1 VADVELEQKEL
12 LTRQE
17 AATRLSALAKALAD
31 GGEVEIE
38 LGATT
43 VKLHVPDQLRTEFE
57 IEVDGDEIEL
67 ELELKWSS
75 TGGDK
80 ESKPT

>member
-1 VADVELEQKEL
+1 MADVELEQKES
-12 LTRQE
+12 LTLQE

-43 VKLHVPDQLRTEFE
+43 VKLHVPDQVRTEFE

-67 ELELKWSS
+67 ELELKWST

>member
-38 LGATT
+38 FGATT

>member
-1 VADVELEQKEL
+1 VADVELEQKES

-43 VKLHVPDQLRTEFE
+43 VKLHVPDQVRTEFE

-67 ELELKWSS
+67 ELELKWST

>member
-43 VKLHVPDQLRTEFE
+43 VKLHVPDQVRTEFE